1 MQQTG
6 VIGAKSSA
14 SVVAMSP
21 KRSRKPARFRWAA
34 ILGSG
39 ILLAVVGGSFFYWT
53 QVVSPA
59 WPIQAGGGSGPR

>member
-34 ILGSG
+34 MVQCVLYNQTIETGCVSRTG
-39 ILLAVVGGSFFYWT
+39 IVRGSFKKEF
-53 QVVSPA
+53 P
-59 WPIQAGGGSGPR
+59 